1 MGDKKQYSILVVDD
15 SGPNLRLLSGI
26 LKPDYKLYIAKNG
39 FDAIQAAV
47 EKQPDVILLDILM
60 PNIDGYEV
68 ITVLKN
74 DERTREI
81 PVIFIT
87 ALDDPFDEEKGLS
100 LQAADYIGKPFTPA
114 IVKLRVRNQIQF
126 LQRLRAAKEA
136 RGDLSERRASDTAAP
151 QELSPL
157 AEAEAKGL
165 YFDQFAGTYNRQFFE
180 EYITSVFGRLAG
192 ENGVLSLMIIDIDRF
207 EEYCEAFGREAGEE
221 CLKRVAGALKSC
233 VMNEDDFIS
242 RYGGGAFVAALP
254 NADKYGARLVARKM
268 LHAVRELDI
277 PRGHGDCV
285 TVSIGAAADRVQQ
298 AYGLDDFL
306 ELAGDMLRIS
316 KKDGGNRYTPG
327 GLS

>member
-1 MGDKKQYSILVVDD
+1 MSEKKKFSILIVDD
-15 SGPNLRLLSGI
+15 SGANLRLLSNI
-26 LKPDYKLYIAKNG
+26 LKSDYNILSAKNG

-285 TVSIGAAADRVQQ
+285 TVSIGAVADRVQQ